1 MADMEELA
9 MVPYAGRPQPI
20 MIRYMLDEAKG
31 NNVNARTLKVWGCS
45 LHR

>member
-9 MVPYAGRPQPI
+9 MVPYAGRPQPV

-31 NNVNARTLKVWGCS
+31 NNVNDRT
-45 LHR
+45 

>member
-1 MADMEELA
+1 MEELA

-31 NNVNARTLKVWGCS
+31 EQRE
-45 LHR
+45 